1 MKNSTDISLRTW
13 VVFAL
18 MCLIGIGILGRIIYI
33 QTFESAKWT
42 QVGEN
47 YTQQVR
53 SISPSRGQIYSEGGH
68 LLATSVPSYNIYW
81 DSQSEGIKQDSLEK
95 HLPAISELFAQTF
108 KDRTNKEYYQLLKE
122 AQRKE
127 LRYQLIQ
134 KNVDFLTRKALLKA
148 DFISLGANRSG
159 FIFER
164 VDIRKKPFGKLAGRT
179 IGRDREGSRVGLEL
193 AYNEELAGIEGKQLQ
208 QRLAGNVWKP
218 LSNDFIVE
226 PKEGLDL
233 ITTIDVHLQDVA
245 SHALERQLKQHEAT
259 WGTVILM
266 EVNTG
271 YIKAISNLIRDP
283 ENGQYYETHNK
294 AIAATVE
301 PGSTFKLASIIA
313 GLDDGMFSLTDSVDT
328 GNGVEY
334 FYNKPM
340 KDSNY
345 KSDGSG
351 GHGKITMEE
360 VFEQSSNIGTALAI
374 REAYGMNP
382 QAFLDK
388 LHAMGLGQKLG
399 IRIPGEGAPK
409 IYKKEREGSWSGLS
423 LTQMAIGYEVQQT
436 PLQTLA
442 FYNAIANGGTML
454 RPQFVKEIQNKG
466 KVVQSFA
473 PIVLKERIC
482 KDQTLGLARKM
493 MEGVCEEGGTADYVF
508 KSCKFKCAGKTGTA
522 KISKTGGYYNNRYR
536 ASFCG
541 YFPAENPKYS
551 CIVLVNDTKTGVY
564 YGSSIAAPV
573 FRELADKIY
582 ATRYEMHQDN
592 TPEINLAEAKLPT
605 SMDGSWEDLNLV
617 FSTLNIPTEGSI
629 QSDWASISTKQDK
642 VALGERKTTSG
653 LVPNVKGMG
662 LQDALYLLENAG
674 LKVQVKGT
682 GMVKSQSVLPGSRI
696 PSNKLIT
703 IALS

>member
-1 MKNSTDISLRTW
+1 MKNSSDISTRTW

-18 MCLIGIGILGRIIYI
+18 MCLIGLGIIGRIAFI

-42 QVGEN
+42 EVGEN

-53 SISPSRGQIYSEGGH
+53 SIAPSRGQIYSEGGH

-81 DSQSEGIKQDSLEK
+81 DSQSEGINQDSLTK
-95 HLPAISELFAQTF
+95 YIPLLSALFAATF
-108 KDRTNKEYYQLLKE
+108 RDKTTEEYKRTLLE
-122 AQRKE
+122 AQRKKS
-127 LRYQLIQ
+127 RYQLIQ
-134 KNVDFLTRKALLKA
+134 KNVDFLTRKELLA
-148 DFISLGANRSG
+148 TDFIKLGSNKSG
-159 FIFER
+159 FILER
-164 VDIRKKPFGKLAGRT
+164 KDIRKKPFGKLAGRT
-179 IGRDREGSRVGLEL
+179 IGKDRDGSRVGLEL

-218 LSNDFIVE
+218 LSNDYIVE
-226 PKEGLDL
+226 PREGLDL

-245 SHALERQLKQHEAT
+245 SHALEKQLKQHQAT

-266 EVNTG
+266 EVSTG
-271 YIKAISNLIRDP
+271 YIKAISNLIRDN
-283 ENGQYYETHNK
+283 ESGEYYETHNK
-294 AIAATVE
+294 AIAATVD
-301 PGSTFKLASIIA
+301 PGSTFKLASILA
-313 GLDDGMFSLTDSVDT
+313 GLDDGMFSLEDSIET
-328 GNGVEY
+328 GNGLAY
-334 FYNKPM
+334 FHDRSM

-345 KSDGSG
+345 KADGSG

-374 REAYGMNP
+374 KEAYGMNP

-388 LHAMGLGQKLG
+388 LNGMGIGQKLG
-399 IRIPGEGAPK
+399 IRIPGEGEPK
-409 IYKKEREGSWSGLS
+409 IYKKVKEGNWSGLS

-454 RPQFVKEIQNKG
+454 RPQFVKEIQSKG
-466 KVVQSFA
+466 KVIQTNE

-482 KDQTLGLARKM
+482 KESTLAMACKM

-522 KISKTGGYYNNRYR
+522 KISNAGGYYDNRYR
-536 ASFCG
+536 ASFAG
-541 YFPAENPKYS
+541 YFPADNPKYS

-573 FRELADKIY
+573 FRALADKIY
-582 ATRYEMHQDN
+582 ATRYEMHEDN
-592 TPEINLAEAKLPT
+592 QPEIDLALAKLPT
-605 SMDGSWEDLNLV
+605 SMDGCWEELNTV
-617 FSTLNIPTEGSI
+617 YSTLNIPTEGSVET
-629 QSDWASISTKQDK
+629 DWASISTGQDK
-642 VALGERKTTSG
+642 IKLGERAQKQG

-674 LKVQVKGT
+674 LKVSVQGT
-682 GMVKSQSVLPGSRI
+682 GMVKTQSILPGSRI
-696 PSNKLIT
+696 PSNKHIT
-703 IALS
+703 ISLS